1 MELTREIYW
10 NIIGGP
16 AIYVLAGVAVAILL
30 RGAWRRVQL
39 WRKGAPESR
48 SDRIAERLIGV
59 FIEIFGQ
66 RRHLRDPFPGVA
78 HLFIFYGFLGAF
90 LATTL
95 IAIQEWTG
103 THFIAGS
110 FYLFF
115 SLFAD
120 LAGAMGLVG
129 LLMALYWRLIVR
141 PDRLHSVMDDWIALG
156 LLLLIFVQGFLVEGI
171 RIEATE
177 LDSAPELARWSPIG
191 YVVALALRGF
201 DPQTLLGLHRVL
213 WWFHAVTAFAF
224 IAYFVYGKFTHVLY
238 GAGNI
243 FFRNLGPTGKLSHP
257 DIDEMLDEDEEALD
271 RLGIG
276 QIDRFSWKAL
286 MDLDACVNCG
296 RCESVCPASIGGS
309 PLSPRKLI
317 QDMRGHLDRVG
328 PSMMAGDEA
337 PENLH
342 LIGDGKAGDGKAGDG
357 AGEGEGEGASAVL
370 EDELW
375 GCRTCGA
382 CMRECPMYIE
392 HVPKIVDMRRHL
404 VMTESKMGEEAQ
416 TFLKNMDD
424 RMHPFAG
431 ASRDR
436 EEWFED
442 LDVKVFSRGDKAEY
456 LFWVG
461 CAGSMVD
468 RNIEVSRAM
477 VKVLDAAGVEFGLL
491 GAEEVCT
498 GDPAR
503 RAGGELT
510 YQMCAKENVENFE
523 RYGIKKVITTCPH
536 CFNTLKNEYS
546 DYGGEL
552 EVVHH
557 SELIEELLHDGRLQ
571 PRKNLDSVTYH
582 DPCYL
587 GRHNDV
593 YEAPRAVVE
602 GVSQPGALIE
612 MEKSRSKSHCCGS
625 GGGYAWMDDKLDK
638 RINLER
644 FEQVQGCG
652 AKTAAL
658 SCPFCMQMFADASG
672 ALDPDGE
679 MRVADIAELVAE
691 SLDD

>member
-10 NIIGGP
+10 NIVWGP
-16 AIYVLAGVAVAILL
+16 AIYALAAVAVLILL
-30 RGAWRRVQL
+30 RGAWQRIQL
-39 WRKGAPESR
+39 WREGTPEQR
-48 SDRIAERLIGV
+48 TDRLGERLSGTL
-59 FIEIFGQ
+59 IEIFGQ

-78 HLFIFYGFLGAF
+78 HLLILYGFLGAF
-90 LATTL
+90 LATTM

-103 THFIAGS
+103 IHFIAGP
-110 FYLFF
+110 FYLGF

-120 LAGAMGLVG
+120 LAGLMGLVG
-129 LLMALYWRLIVR
+129 LLMALYWRMIVR
-141 PDRLHSVMDDWIALG
+141 PERLHSAMDDWIALG
-156 LLLLIFVQGFLVEGI
+156 LLLLIFIQGFLVEGI

-177 LDSAPELARWSPIG
+177 LDAAPELARWSPVG
-191 YVVALALRGF
+191 YVIALALRGV
-201 DPQTLLGLHRVL
+201 DSASLLELHRWL

-243 FFRNLGPTGKLSHP
+243 FLRNLEPMGKLSHP
-257 DIDEMLDEDEEALD
+257 DIDQMLDEDEDALD

-276 QIDRFSWKAL
+276 EIERFSWKGL

-296 RCESVCPASIGGS
+296 RCESVCPAKISGS

-317 QDMRGHLDRVG
+317 KDMHGHLNQVA
-328 PSMMAGDEA
+328 PSLLANGSSEGQ
-337 PENLH
+337 PS
-342 LIGDGKAGDGKAGDG
+342 LIGDGQ
-357 AGEGEGEGASAVL
+357 GESAPAVL

-392 HVPKIVDMRRHL
+392 HVPKIIDMRRHL

-431 ASRDR
+431 TSKDR

-442 LDVKVFSRGDKAEY
+442 LDVKVFNRGDKADT

-477 VKVLDAAGVEFGLL
+477 VKVLDAAGVDFGLL

-503 RAGGELT
+503 RVGGELT
-510 YQMCAKENVENFE
+510 YQVCTKENIETFE
-523 RYGIKKVITTCPH
+523 RYGIKKVVTTCPH
-536 CFNTLKNEYS
+536 CFNTLKNEYP
-546 DYGGEL
+546 DYGGDL

-557 SELIEELLHDGRLQ
+557 SELIEGLLHEGRLK
-571 PRKNLDSVTYH
+571 PKGNLDSVTYH

-587 GRHNDV
+587 GRHNEV
-593 YEAPRAVVE
+593 YEAPRTVVE
-602 GVSQPGALIE
+602 SVSEPGALVE
-612 MEKSRSKSHCCGS
+612 MEKNRSQSHCCGS
-625 GGGYAWMDDKLDK
+625 GGGYAWMDDKPEK
-638 RINLER
+638 RINQDR
-644 FEQVQGCG
+644 FEQIQGCG

-658 SCPFCMQMFADASG
+658 SCPFCMQMFSDASS
-672 ALDPDGE
+672 ALDPEGE
-679 MRVADIAELVAE
+679 VRVADIAELVAE
-691 SLDD
+691 SLED

>member
-10 NIIGGP
+10 NIVGGP
-16 AIYVLAGVAVAILL
+16 AIYVLAAVAVAILL
-30 RGAWRRVQL
+30 RGVWRRIRI
-39 WRKGAPESR
+39 WRQGAPE
-48 SDRIAERLIGV
+48 DRNDRLGDRLWGML
-59 FIEIFGQ
+59 IEIFGQ

-78 HLFIFYGFLGAF
+78 HLLIFYGFMGAF

-95 IAIQEWTG
+95 IAVQEWTG
-103 THFIAGS
+103 VHFIAGS
-110 FYLFF
+110 FYLGF

-120 LAGAMGLVG
+120 LVGLMGLIG

-141 PDRLHSVMDDWIALG
+141 PDRLHSVMDDWVALG
-156 LLLLIFVQGFLVEGI
+156 LLLLIFIQGFLVEGI

-177 LDSAPELARWSPIG
+177 LDAAPELARWSPVG
-191 YVVALALRGF
+191 YAIALMLRGV
-201 DPQTLLGLHRVL
+201 DPTTLLDLHRGL
-213 WWFHAVTAFAF
+213 WWFHALTAFAF

-243 FFRNLGPTGKLSHP
+243 FLRNLEPMGKLSHP
-257 DIDEMLDEDEEALD
+257 DIDEMLDEDEDALD

-276 QIDRFSWKAL
+276 EIERFSWKGL

-296 RCESVCPASIGGS
+296 RCESVCPAAISGS

-317 QDMRGHLDRVG
+317 QDMHFHLDRVAPSLLAADDSTG
-328 PSMMAGDEA
+328 PIS
-337 PENLH
+337 
-342 LIGDGKAGDGKAGDG
+342 LIGDGQ
-357 AGEGEGEGASAVL
+357 GENAPAVL

-392 HVPKIVDMRRHL
+392 HIPKIVDMRRHL

-442 LDVKVFSRGDKAEY
+442 LDVKVFGRGDEAET

-477 VKVLDAAGVEFGLL
+477 VKVLDAAGVDFGLL

-510 YQMCAKENVENFE
+510 YQVCTKENIETFE

-536 CFNTLKNEYS
+536 CFNTLKNEYP

-557 SELIEELLHDGRLQ
+557 SELIEGLLHEGRLKTKQ
-571 PRKNLDSVTYH
+571 NLDSVTYH

-587 GRHNDV
+587 GRHNEV
-593 YEAPRAVVE
+593 YEPPRAVVE
-602 GVSQPGALIE
+602 SVSAPGALVE
-612 MEKSRSKSHCCGS
+612 MEKSRSQSHCCGS
-625 GGGYAWMDDKLDK
+625 GGGYAWMDDKPEK
-638 RINLER
+638 RINQER

-658 SCPFCMQMFADASG
+658 SCPFCMQMFSDASS
-672 ALDPDGE
+672 ALDPEGE
-679 MRVADIAELVAE
+679 IRVADIAELVAE